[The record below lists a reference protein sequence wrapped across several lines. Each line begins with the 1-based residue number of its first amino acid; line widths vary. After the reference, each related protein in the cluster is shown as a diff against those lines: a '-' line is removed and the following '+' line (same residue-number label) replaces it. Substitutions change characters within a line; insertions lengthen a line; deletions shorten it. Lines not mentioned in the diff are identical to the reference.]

1 MTEVVDVLVVTA
13 PGCHFC
19 EDAIGVLGELAKVTP
34 LSVRTVHLASEEGR
48 RLVVRHRVPFPPIV
62 LVDGEYFGYG
72 RISRRKLEAHLGR
85 VSNSGLEV

>member
-1 MTEVVDVLVVTA
+1 
-13 PGCHFC
+13 
-19 EDAIGVLGELAKVTP
+19 
-34 LSVRTVHLASEEGR
+34 
-48 RLVVRHRVPFPPIV
+48 V